1 MRKIIKSRR
10 VKRINTSRNYRN
22 EKKMEKVFNKQL
34 IEYLIES
41 EKTGTKFGS
50 KEQLERLK
58 KLKLKQRKQL
68 KF

>member
-1 MRKIIKSRR
+1 
-10 VKRINTSRNYRN
+10 
-22 EKKMEKVFNKQL
+22 MEKVFNKQL

>member
-1 MRKIIKSRR
+1 MRKIIKRRR

>member
-41 EKTGTKFGS
+41 EKTGVKFGS

>member
-1 MRKIIKSRR
+1 MRKIVKKRR
-10 VKRINTSRNYRN
+10 VKRMNSSRNYRN
-22 EKKMEKVFNKQL
+22 EKKMGKVFIKQL

-58 KLKLKQRKQL
+58 KLKLKQRNQL
-68 KF
+68 NF

>member
-58 KLKLKQRKQL
+58 KLKLKQRNQL
-68 KF
+68 NF

>member
-1 MRKIIKSRR
+1 MRKIVKKRR

-22 EKKMEKVFNKQL
+22 EKKMGKVFNKKL

-41 EKTGTKFGS
+41 EKTRSKFGS
-50 KEQLERLK
+50 KEQLERLT
-58 KLKLKQRKQL
+58 KLKQRKQL